1 MIIPALLPD
10 ELAWGY
16 LCRVGRLNKLKSLQD
31 IYDLISGTS
40 SLKASNEAPGSMV
53 HVLAALAGATPDS
66 IITGHTLLPFAR
78 AVRAAGACLSH
89 KDADDHIGR
98 AALTF
103 PFRQTAKLQLC
114 PACVTEDIDFHG
126 VSYWRRAHQLRGLV
140 FCTKHACGLK
150 SVQTKR
156 WDVLPEHL
164 ADEAET
170 VEPDMVEHALS
181 SPVIRRY
188 EEICSF
194 FAMRARPF
202 AMEPVSRLIQDRAQ
216 KTCPP
221 FPTQA
226 RRMST
231 MALEQV
237 GGPWLMSQFPGLHER
252 RTGYVDSLDRTLG
265 KPKVPLATQYY
276 ALALALLFPTADE
289 AMMCLLKMESQ
300 GTTEIAS
307 SHTPGQETPTQ
318 VASRL
323 GDNRGLAIRALLDG
337 ASIRQAAT
345 VAGVRM
351 HDLEALVL
359 ACAKEG
365 LSRLGKHVH

>member
-16 LCRVGRLNKLKSLQD
+16 LCRVGRLNKLKSLQG
-31 IYDLISGTS
+31 INDLISGAVS
-40 SLKASNEAPGSMV
+40 PKASKEVSGSMV
-53 HVLAALAGATPDS
+53 HVLAELAGGSPDS
-66 IITGHTLLPFAR
+66 IITRHTLLPFAR
-78 AVRAAGACLSH
+78 AVRAAGACVSH
-89 KDADDHIGR
+89 KDSDDYISR

-114 PACVTEDIDFHG
+114 RACVTEDIDFHG
-126 VSYWRRAHQLRGLV
+126 VSYWRRAHQLRGVV
-140 FCTKHACGLK
+140 FCAKHACGLK
-150 SVQTKR
+150 SVQTNR

-164 ADEAET
+164 VDEADT
-170 VEPDMVEHALS
+170 VKPDMVEHALS

-216 KTCPP
+216 KTCTTS
-221 FPTQA
+221 PTQA

-231 MALEQV
+231 MALEQA
-237 GGPWLMSQFPGLHER
+237 GGPWLVNQFPGLYER
-252 RTGYVDSLDRTLG
+252 RTGCVDSLDRTLG
-265 KPKVPLATQYY
+265 KPKVALATQYY

-289 AMMCLLKMESQ
+289 AMNCLLKMESQ

-307 SHTPGQETPTQ
+307 SQTPGQETPTQ

-365 LSRLGKHVH
+365 LSRLGQHVH